1 MTVTTFSTLPN
12 RQHLLALGAGVAA
25 LHLVLLVSSGSNI
38 WRLQPESQKLGP
50 LQTRVL
56 STEMAQPKLDSAVPA
71 PPVARPVLRA
81 PAREAMPHS
90 QQSQDAGMQAVASAA
105 LPAPPEDPA
114 VLPTRIAPPKDI
126 TEPVPPSSTSPV
138 PPIVNPSEPAIKQA
152 SPNAS
157 ALVAKVGNFPDNTQI
172 NYKLTG
178 QERGL
183 NYHAS
188 GSLKWQAK
196 AGTALPKAYEAELRV
211 KAFLVGSR
219 VWRSVGQL
227 SENGLSPAR
236 YSDSWRGERAAHF
249 EADTQKIS
257 FSGNLPSA
265 PLLPG
270 AQDQVSLFKGRKN
283 ADYTKLDTVNFK
295 LQGGPFSALYIDLV
309 KYPDF
314 IFSNEAFELYDF
326 NLEEN
331 TQIND
336 RQVLVLAFKQ
346 KEGIESPLYYG
357 KLYIDAKSL
366 AVVSATFALNVEN
379 KVKAGLMFTRK
390 KPAGLDIY
398 PTEVRYQINYRQ
410 QKDKW
415 IYAYSRADL
424 TFKLNWAKRIFNT
437 VYTTS
442 IEMAVTDWKKQEK
455 NENTNTQKLS
465 SNVIMSDKVKSL
477 GDPDFWGKYNIIE
490 PEKSI
495 EAAIRKIQRKA
506 LSEGGVE

>member
-1 MTVTTFSTLPN
+1 MGLFFLLFASMPSQARFSVSTKADSSSFKQFKGSILDSKTRNELVYASITVSGTSISTISNSEGKFSIKVPAENQNATLLISFLGYKNKVVSIQDLKPEKN
-12 RQHLLALGAGVAA
+12 VLYLEPSNTLLEEVVVKAGDAKNVYSG
-25 LHLVLLVSSGSNI
+25 VLAN
-38 WRLQPESQKLGP
+38 RLQNYGDDPIQM
-50 LQTRVL
+50 T
-56 STEMAQPKLDSAVPA
+56 AFY
-71 PPVARPVLRA
+71 
-81 PAREAMPHS
+81 RETIRKRRTYVS
-90 QQSQDAGMQAVASAA
+90 
-105 LPAPPEDPA
+105 
-114 VLPTRIAPPKDI
+114 
-126 TEPVPPSSTSPV
+126 
-138 PPIVNPSEPAIKQA
+138 
-152 SPNAS
+152 
-157 ALVAKVGNFPDNTQI
+157 
-172 NYKLTG
+172 
-178 QERGL
+178 
-183 NYHAS
+183 
-188 GSLKWQAK
+188 
-196 AGTALPKAYEAELRV
+196 
-211 KAFLVGSR
+211 
-219 VWRSVGQL
+219 L
-227 SENGLSPAR
+227 SESIINVLKQPFLGGS
-236 YSDSWRGERAAHF
+236 
-249 EADTQKIS
+249 
-257 FSGNLPSA
+257 
-265 PLLPG
+265 
-270 AQDQVSLFKGRKN
+270 QDQVSLFKGRKN

-331 TQIND
+331 TQIDD

-366 AVVSATFALNVEN
+366 AIVSATFALNVEN

-455 NENTNTQKLS
+455 NETPDTQKLS